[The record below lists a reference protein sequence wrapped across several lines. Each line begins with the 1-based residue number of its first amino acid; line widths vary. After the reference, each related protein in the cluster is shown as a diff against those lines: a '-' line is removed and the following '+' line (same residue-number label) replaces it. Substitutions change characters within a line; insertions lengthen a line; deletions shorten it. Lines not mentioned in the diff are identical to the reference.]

1 MRAGVVK
8 AWRVSASGEL
18 LGGRG
23 PGRWRESLQTRFMR
37 SSSLRTRA
45 YRAVVDQATTKFDA
59 SVQEAISATGA
70 PEAARCYI
78 CLDGGDLVRGCACRG
93 PDQGFAHVGCLVQLA
108 EAAEARANDRQA
120 YLDAMVS
127 CGLCKQWFDGKV
139 DIAMG
144 RALWRR
150 FAGYPKDDKRRFHA
164 LRDLGTTLL
173 NYDQLDEAE
182 ILCRQY
188 LADCRA
194 ARHGFDMRMLLDAE
208 EQVASVELEQ
218 GMATK
223 DETKLRTALETLE
236 RVHAWR
242 VANEGADSK
251 YTLEVA
257 VEIAR
262 AQREL
267 GLLAEAEALLRE
279 TLNSQRRVLGESAEQ
294 VLRTERM
301 LARTLIRRGTTGKA
315 AEARAILDKVLA
327 ASIRVFGPE
336 HSETRHIVMVRE
348 EHAAA
353 LGLAP

>member
-1 MRAGVVK
+1 
-8 AWRVSASGEL
+8 
-18 LGGRG
+18 
-23 PGRWRESLQTRFMR
+23 MR

-45 YRAVVDQATTKFDA
+45 YRAVVDEANSKFDA
-59 SVQEAISATGA
+59 AVEEAISATGA

-93 PDQGFAHVGCLVQLA
+93 PDQGFAHIGCLVQLA

-127 CGLCKQWFDGKV
+127 CGLCKQFFDGKV

-144 RALWRR
+144 RAVWRR
-150 FAGYPKDDKRRFHA
+150 FAGYPKDDNCRFQA
-164 LRDLGTTLL
+164 LLDLGTTLL
-173 NYDQLDEAE
+173 NQAQLDEAE
-182 ILCRQY
+182 ILCRQS

-194 ARHGFDMRMLLDAE
+194 GPRRFVDIRTLDAE

-218 GMATK
+218 GIATK
-223 DETKLRTALETLE
+223 DETKLRTALETFE

-242 VANEGADSK
+242 VANEGADSE

-279 TLNSQRRVLGESAEQ
+279 TLNSQRRVLGESAAQ
-294 VLRTERM
+294 ALRTERI
-301 LARTLIRRGTTGKA
+301 LAGTLIRGGTREKA

-327 ASIRVFGPE
+327 TSIRVLGPE
-336 HSETRHIVMVRE
+336 QFGTRCTVMLRE
-348 EHAAA
+348 KHAAA

>member
-1 MRAGVVK
+1 MRAG
-8 AWRVSASGEL
+8 
-18 LGGRG
+18 LGALV
-23 PGRWRESLQTRFMR
+23 RESLQFPLMR

-45 YRAVVDQATTKFDA
+45 YRAVVDEANSKFDA

-93 PDQGFAHVGCLVQLA
+93 PDQGFAHVGCLCQLA
-108 EAAEARANDRQA
+108 EAAEARANDRHA
-120 YLDAMVS
+120 YFDAMAS

-150 FAGYPKDDKRRFHA
+150 FAGYPKDDKRRFQA

-173 NYDQLDEAE
+173 NHDQLDEAE
-182 ILCRQY
+182 ILCRQS

-194 ARHGFDMRMLLDAE
+194 GPRRSFDMCTLLDAE
-208 EQVASVELEQ
+208 GQVASVELEQ
-218 GMATK
+218 GVATK
-223 DETKLRTALETLE
+223 DETKLRTALETFE

-242 VANEGADSK
+242 VANIVADSE

-262 AQREL
+262 ARREL
-267 GLLAEAEALLRE
+267 GLLAEAEALFRE
-279 TLNSQRRVLGESAEQ
+279 TLNSQRRVLGESTAQ
-294 VLRTERM
+294 VFRTEQM
-301 LARTLIRRGTTGKA
+301 LAVTLIRRGTRGKA
-315 AEARAILDKVLA
+315 AEARAILDRILA
-327 ASIRVFGPE
+327 TSIRVFGPE
-336 HSETRHIVMVRE
+336 HFETRHTMMVRE
-348 EHAAA
+348 KHAAA
-353 LGLAP
+353 LGLAL